1 MSFIGEEAIKEKIAE
16 INSNLSS
23 NNLGVLLVADSLRD
37 YQAQICVS
45 KEGQVIGRAIIYYSP
60 KKDSY
65 KLRPLQDLSGETLQ
79 VLEAALKGEHDS
91 ATLTAYVDGSFID
104 GTAAYGAVILKNE
117 QVLTEISGTLPASE
131 AVYHQVG
138 GELKAALQVLEYAE
152 KNGYKQITICY
163 DYEGVEKFATKAWQA
178 ESSLARRYQEEIKK
192 YSIAITW
199 VKVAAHTG
207 VIWNERADELAKEA
221 AKKAPNVKVLPQAEN
236 LAKKFTKYLEILGYE
251 IENQGLKNGQYIR
264 LVVRKNNQVFFDLYD
279 TKNRPLIPYIHGSDK
294 EAVKLIDRHWLE
306 FKKQSES

>member
-1 MSFIGEEAIKEKIAE
+1 LSYIGEEAIKGKIAE

-23 NNLGVLLVADSLRD
+23 TNLGILLVADSLRD
-37 YQAQICVS
+37 YQAQICVT
-45 KEGQVIGRAIIYYSP
+45 KEGQVVGRAIIYYSP
-60 KKDSY
+60 KKDNY
-65 KLRPLQDLSGETLQ
+65 KLRPLQDLSGETFKE
-79 VLEAALKGEHDS
+79 LEAVLNGSQEET
-91 ATLTAYVDGSFID
+91 TLTAYVDGSFID

-117 QVLTEISGTLPASE
+117 QVITEISGTLPASE

-138 GELKAALQVLEYAE
+138 GELKAALQVLEYAD

-178 ESSLARRYQEEIKK
+178 ESNLARRYQEEIEK
-192 YSIAITW
+192 YNLAINW

-221 AKKAPNVKVLPQAEN
+221 AKKTPNVKVLPKAEN
-236 LAKKFTKYLEILGYE
+236 FARQFTKYLEDLGYE
-251 IENQGLKNGQYIR
+251 VENLGIKNGQYIR

-279 TKNRPLIPYIHGSDK
+279 TKNRPIIPYIHGSDK
-294 EAVKLIDRHWLE
+294 EEVKLVDRYWLD
-306 FKKQSES
+306 FKKQFGS